1 MLFNPLSLIVSQFGL
16 EPKSIRLI
24 QADLIRPCN
33 WEAAVS
39 GSAEFIITIR
49 HRDSD
54 NNAQVINIDI
64 PLYAEF
70 AFDYE
75 PSANE
80 DGEKAEEIWN
90 IDYVA
95 MDGSVF
101 TLTDGG
107 GQAFIDSKRVTTE
120 PTAEYPLRP
129 EYEKLY
135 EQFVDLLERNQG
147 DAPSV
152 VDRTTLGLLKDVIQN
167 ATYSVGP
174 RFDF

>member
-1 MLFNPLSLIVSQFGL
+1 MI
-16 EPKSIRLI
+16 
-24 QADLIRPCN
+24 
-33 WEAAVS
+33 
-39 GSAEFIITIR
+39 
-49 HRDSD
+49 D
-54 NNAQVINIDI
+54 NDI

-75 PSANE
+75 PPGNE
-80 DGEKAEEIWN
+80 DDGKAEEIWN

-95 MDGSVF
+95 YGSVF

-107 GQAFIDSKRVTTE
+107 SQAFIDSKRVTTE

-135 EQFVDLLERNQG
+135 DQFVDLLERNQG
-147 DAPSV
+147 DAPSI
-152 VDRTTLGLLKDVIQN
+152 VDRTTLGLLKAIVKN